1 MGSIQFQ
8 EPWVLDPDEP
18 VPETLPDYPVPTPTL
33 AAPAE
38 EDDGLPDTSAVERIV
53 IPALALDT
61 IVKYVPFSEFTWLI
75 AGLRQE
81 IAWMGDTS
89 WPGLGGNTGLAGH
102 VTLPDGSDGPF
113 RHLEELSAGDEIK
126 LYTEEN
132 EYTYRVSEKTVVK
145 DTNLNV
151 VEGTVNSQITLVTC
165 TGWNQEARL
174 YLERLIV
181 YADLVDTSPL

>member
-1 MGSIQFQ
+1 
-8 EPWVLDPDEP
+8 
-18 VPETLPDYPVPTPTL
+18 
-33 AAPAE
+33 
-38 EDDGLPDTSAVERIV
+38 VERIV

>member
-1 MGSIQFQ
+1 
-8 EPWVLDPDEP
+8 V
-18 VPETLPDYPVPTPTL
+18 
-33 AAPAE
+33 E

-61 IVKYVPFSEFTWLI
+61 VVKYVPFSELTWLI

-102 VTLPDGSDGPF
+102 ITLRDGSDGPF
-113 RHLEELSAGDEIK
+113 RHLEELDAGDKIK
-126 LYTEEN
+126 LYTEKN

-145 DTNLNV
+145 DTNLSV
-151 VEGTVNSQITLVTC
+151 AEQTENSQITLITC
-165 TGWNQEARL
+165 TGWNQAARL
-174 YLERLIV
+174 YMERLIV
-181 YADLVDTSPL
+181 YANLIDTSPL